1 MTSPPAAGQTGAPA
15 PRAAVPTAPPATAPT
30 TAHPAGGGAVVAP
43 PPAGP
48 NSGEAPASGS
58 PGQAAPVAHRVNPSV
73 YFSGDVAGLV
83 RQQPTTIHLTS
94 DQNVKNIHWR
104 SWGGTEASGKGTEY
118 FGRADGLPPA
128 SVNLTLSD
136 ARKCGASERYL
147 SLHVTFVGRASGT
160 PVGPSN
166 ERVAYTCHS
175 PF

>member
-1 MTSPPAAGQTGAPA
+1 M
-15 PRAAVPTAPPATAPT
+15 
-30 TAHPAGGGAVVAP
+30 
-43 PPAGP
+43 
-48 NSGEAPASGS
+48 
-58 PGQAAPVAHRVNPSV
+58 NPSV

-83 RQQPTTIHLTS
+83 RQRPTMIHLTS

-104 SWGGTEASGKGTEY
+104 SWGGTEASGKGIEI

-136 ARKCGASERYL
+136 ARDCGTSERYL
-147 SLHVTFVGRASGT
+147 NLQVTSGGRASGT

-166 ERVAYTCHS
+166 QRVAYTCRS